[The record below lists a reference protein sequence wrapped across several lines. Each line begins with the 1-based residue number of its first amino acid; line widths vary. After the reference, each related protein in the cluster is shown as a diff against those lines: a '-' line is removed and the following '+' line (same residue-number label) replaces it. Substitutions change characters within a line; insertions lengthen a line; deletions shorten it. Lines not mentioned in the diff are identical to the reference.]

1 MTAAMQVLHD
11 SRHGPYR
18 TVGVFFVPRFF
29 SVPSPTTT
37 TTCFLQLS
45 LTIAPTSCSIL
56 SGRSRPEASARPARG
71 PVERRFLIEFSSIF
85 MKILA
90 CRLAGHPVTFLA
102 MLDCRCDG
110 AEAEVLARDRTSID
124 LIRNY
129 GPGTRDGALGFRP
142 RGRDGDQLQFRS
154 RRVRSVAM

>member
-1 MTAAMQVLHD
+1 MQVLHD

-29 SVPSPTTT
+29 LHLHQQRQRPV
-37 TTCFLQLS
+37 FLQLS
-45 LTIAPTSCSIL
+45 LTIARYVLLHTQGPFPA
-56 SGRSRPEASARPARG
+56 RSKRNRARPTYTRV

-102 MLDCRCDG
+102 MWSMYPYERGSVSTVVVTSSWSECLSDQRFAAKLC
-110 AEAEVLARDRTSID
+110 AR
-124 LIRNY
+124 
-129 GPGTRDGALGFRP
+129 
-142 RGRDGDQLQFRS
+142 
-154 RRVRSVAM
+154 